1 MKFNIEGFC
10 GGRDDLSV
18 LLSIIYKIVLTMAR
32 YEFST
37 MLGVDLA

>member
-10 GGRDDLSV
+10 AGKVDLSV
-18 LLSIIYKIVLTMAR
+18 LLSIIYKIVLTMAL
-32 YEFST
+32 YEFSA